1 MARIRRWLD
10 DAGRDLRYAGRM
22 LARSPGFTATAL
34 LSLALG
40 IGGNAAIFSL
50 LDQVLLR
57 SLPVKEAERLV
68 HLAWRGDSLSSAW
81 GDGRV
86 MSYPLCRDLQEEGR
100 LFDGVFCRH
109 PTNVNFSTGKQ
120 HEPVRA
126 EIVSGSYFS
135 VLGVRPELGRLIDP
149 SDDLHLGAH
158 PVVVL
163 SHNFWKNR
171 LGGEQDVVGRKVLVN
186 NYPMTVIGVAPA
198 SFPGV
203 DPFAVPALWL
213 PAVMTREAA
222 NLDPGWDRLLDRRAA
237 WMHVIGRLKP
247 GMTAEEVRSGLQPWF
262 KSILEADTRREGFP
276 SVTAEQ
282 RRIFLASTIDVLPA
296 ARGLSILR
304 GAIERPIWVL
314 MGGTVLLLLLASL
327 NVAGLFLARGAARRH
342 ELTTRMALGATRA
355 RIMSQL
361 LVESLL
367 ITLSGVVLGLVA
379 APALSQVL
387 LVFLSQGDDL
397 SFRMDHRVFLFAFL
411 ASVATG
417 GLCGLAPVLQAGRI
431 SLVASLTERSRVAT
445 GGGVRL
451 RKLLV
456 VGQMAFT
463 LVLLIG
469 AGLFVQTLSRLHER
483 VGFAASRLVM
493 LSVDPPSLGYSESAA
508 EQAMRELFRRLQD
521 EPGVERAA
529 VANTGLLSGGW
540 STTSLTIQL
549 DERIVT
555 RGVSRMRVGPGF
567 FSTLG
572 TPIVAGRDFDER
584 DVRAPGSKP
593 TAYRLAIVNESFA
606 RRYFKDTS
614 PVGHRLGLG
623 RRPDVVTDI
632 EIIGVV
638 RDFSRRTLR
647 DGEIEQ
653 VFFNFWDQNS
663 GDGTFYLRMRGSADS
678 AFASLRET
686 VAQVDPALPVSLRT
700 FEEQIDRSLRTERM
714 LATLS
719 SGFGAIALLLSVV
732 GLYGVMS
739 FVVTQRTREIGV
751 RLALGATRAAAVW
764 LIMRDAAIM
773 IGAGTMIALPS
784 AWALRR
790 LVEAELYGVRAFDG
804 PTIALASCLLA
815 LVASGAAML
824 PAWRAASVSPTEALR
839 FE

>member
-1 MARIRRWLD
+1 
-10 DAGRDLRYAGRM
+10 
-22 LARSPGFTATAL
+22 
-34 LSLALG
+34 
-40 IGGNAAIFSL
+40 
-50 LDQVLLR
+50 
-57 SLPVKEAERLV
+57 
-68 HLAWRGDSLSSAW
+68 
-81 GDGRV
+81 
-86 MSYPLCRDLQEEGR
+86 
-100 LFDGVFCRH
+100 
-109 PTNVNFSTGKQ
+109 
-120 HEPVRA
+120 
-126 EIVSGSYFS
+126 
-135 VLGVRPELGRLIDP
+135 
-149 SDDLHLGAH
+149 
-158 PVVVL
+158 
-163 SHNFWKNR
+163 
-171 LGGEQDVVGRKVLVN
+171 
-186 NYPMTVIGVAPA
+186 
-198 SFPGV
+198 
-203 DPFAVPALWL
+203 
-213 PAVMTREAA
+213 
-222 NLDPGWDRLLDRRAA
+222 
-237 WMHVIGRLKP
+237 
-247 GMTAEEVRSGLQPWF
+247 
-262 KSILEADTRREGFP
+262 
-276 SVTAEQ
+276 
-282 RRIFLASTIDVLPA
+282 
-296 ARGLSILR
+296 
-304 GAIERPIWVL
+304 

-773 IGAGTMIALPS
+773 IGAGTVIALPS

-815 LVASGAAML
+815 LVARRRGD
-824 PAWRAASVSPTEALR
+824 ASRVAGRVGQPDRGVAL
-839 FE
+839 